1 MLLVADEVC
10 VVDALVR
17 SLERAVDSSPED
29 VQLRLH
35 LAELLLDSGRRD
47 EAVRHLGQVLALE
60 PTSVEAL
67 ALLGRVGAQ
76 AADAVAQEPG
86 AARDD
91 VLAQLDGEF
100 EGIVPP
106 MFVDGGPEIAADAWE
121 DSSERVTLADVGGL
135 GTVKERLE
143 VAFLAPLRNP
153 ELRQMYRK
161 SLRGGLLLYGP
172 PGCGKGFIARALA
185 GELAA
190 TFINV
195 SINEVLD
202 MYLGRSEQN
211 LHELFVFARARAPAV
226 IFFDELDALG
236 RKRTQLRSDALRTTV
251 NQLLSELDGMGSD
264 NVNVFVLGATNHPWD
279 IDPALRRPGRFD
291 RTLLVLP
298 PDAAARE
305 VIFRTHL
312 QERPIASIDLRR
324 LAALSDGFSGADIAH
339 VCETAAERAMI
350 DALRGSEL
358 RMIEMRDLEAALREV
373 RPSLGAWFELA
384 RNVVTFAGGDG
395 SYDELRAYMRQR
407 RLL

>member
-1 MLLVADEVC
+1 
-10 VVDALVR
+10 
-17 SLERAVDSSPED
+17 
-29 VQLRLH
+29 
-35 LAELLLDSGRRD
+35 
-47 EAVRHLGQVLALE
+47 
-60 PTSVEAL
+60 
-67 ALLGRVGAQ
+67 
-76 AADAVAQEPG
+76 
-86 AARDD
+86 
-91 VLAQLDGEF
+91 
-100 EGIVPP
+100 
-106 MFVDGGPEIAADAWE
+106 
-121 DSSERVTLADVGGL
+121 VTLADVGGL
-135 GTVKERLE
+135 EAVKERLE

-172 PGCGKGFIARALA
+172 PGCGKGFVARALA

-202 MYLGRSEQN
+202 MYLGSSEQN
-211 LHELFVFARARAPAV
+211 LHDLFVFARARAPAV

-251 NQLLSELDGMGSD
+251 NQLLSELDGIGSD
-264 NVNVFVLGATNHPWD
+264 NENVFVLGATNQPWD

-305 VIFRTHL
+305 AIFRTHL

-339 VCETAAERAMI
+339 VCDTAAEKAMI
-350 DALRGSEL
+350 DAMRGGEL
-358 RMIEMRDLEAALREV
+358 RMIEMRDLEAALGEV
-373 RPSLGAWFELA
+373 RPSLNAWFEIA

-395 SYDELRAYMRQR
+395 SYDELREYMRQR